1 MKFLLA
7 RFPVFPPSRFLVFPF
22 SRFLILAVVATL
34 LITTT
39 AFAQEV
45 DIPDPNLKQV
55 IRETLQLPDGQPIT
69 QQDMLKLTRL
79 DGRQTNITDLTGLKH
94 ATNLTDLYLV
104 VNAIENLEPLSGLIR
119 LQTLDLSDN
128 QIVDITPLANLTNLT
143 ELEVSSNQLRDLTPL
158 AGLTRLTFLGLW
170 NNRISD
176 LNPLMNLTALQTLW
190 LNSNEI
196 VDITPLANLTNLTE
210 LTLSRNQLRDLT
222 PLMNL
227 TALQTLWLHRNVIVD
242 ITPLA
247 NLTNLTELRAS
258 QNQVR
263 DLNPLMNLTALQTL
277 RLNMNEIVDIT
288 PLIGLKNLKEL
299 WIADNPIRDFS
310 PLTELEGVELD
321 LDVDFNQLDQ
331 LHLVVTIPDPN
342 LEGAIRDQ
350 LNRKHPIPPDAPITV
365 QYMLK
370 LTWLD
375 AREKNITDLTGIEE
389 ATNLIHLYIG
399 GNQIQDITLLAN
411 LTKLRQ
417 LRLGSNN
424 LESIEPLASMI
435 QLETLSL
442 TGNLIQD
449 ITPLANL
456 INLENLHITENL
468 ATDFTPLQGLN
479 LSYLEYDEV
488 CDFPPLLPPVRERME
503 RRSFP
508 SIFAWNAD
516 ISTLE
521 LEHLTPDER
530 TALHGLDFGPRF
542 AITWD
547 LTPTEPAWGVA
558 TSLAGQVALGREKL
572 QHRTS
577 INPNIVFLREIG
589 FHDSSE
595 EDFPPGSDFLL
606 RDENGE
612 LIRKR
617 TSGTPRTNLF
627 NPEFQDLLV
636 KRVIGIE
643 RCGFFDGI
651 FIDQF
656 ANHGLTG
663 HRYYGVS
670 PEELIQVFID
680 IFKAIREEVRDDFLI
695 LINTNRD
702 KATYYAE
709 YVNGTFMEAG
719 NDSVYMSGLPGGF
732 SYDGL
737 KEIES
742 TLSWSEENLRSPQIN
757 CLEGWGIPAEEP
769 DSPENQRW
777 MRVIT
782 TLSLTHSDGY
792 VMYTTGW
799 GSVPVCPECPY
810 PWGPAHEH
818 IWYDFWDTDLG
829 RPVGPKVQYRQNI
842 EDSFKGLFI
851 REFTNG
857 WAVYNRSGKAQT
869 ITLPA
874 SATPVSDRG
883 NNAASQTH
891 LLPNFDGE
899 IYLKLPSPYDLNRDG
914 TINVLDL
921 LLVSQHFGTAAGD
934 VNGDGTTDIH
944 DLTLVAQQFNLFIS
958 E

>member
-69 QQDMLKLTRL
+69 QQDMLNLTRL

-104 VNAIENLEPLSGLIR
+104 VNAIENLEPLAGLIR

-263 DLNPLMNLTALQTL
+263 DLNPLVNLTALQTL

-288 PLIGLKNLKEL
+288 PLSGLKNLKEL
-299 WIADNPIRDFS
+299 RIADNPIGDFS

-321 LDVDFNQLDQ
+321 LEVDFNQLDQ
-331 LHLVVTIPDPN
+331 LHLVVNIPDPN

-350 LNRKHPIPPDAPITV
+350 LNWERPTFPPNAPIT
-365 QYMLK
+365 QQDILK

-375 AREKNITDLTGIEE
+375 GRGKNITDLTGLED
-389 ATNLIHLYIG
+389 ATNLIVLYLG
-399 GNQIQDITLLAN
+399 GNQIQDIIPLAN
-411 LTKLRQ
+411 LTKLE
-417 LRLGSNN
+417 N
-424 LESIEPLASMI
+424 LDLSYNAIESVELLASLI
-435 QLETLSL
+435 QLQTLNF
-442 TGNLIQD
+442 TANPIQD
-449 ITPLANL
+449 ITPLTHL
-456 INLENLHITENL
+456 INLERLHISGNL
-468 ATDFTPLQGLN
+468 VTDFTPLLGLN
-479 LSYLEYDEV
+479 LIYLEYDEV

-503 RRSFP
+503 RRTFP
-508 SIFAWNAD
+508 SSFAWGGAL
-516 ISTLE
+516 STLE
-521 LEHLTPDER
+521 LDHLTTDER
-530 TALHGLDFGPRF
+530 AALYDLDFGPGF
-542 AITWD
+542 PVSWD
-547 LTPTEPAWGVA
+547 STPTEPAWGIA
-558 TSLAGQVALGREKL
+558 TSLAGRVALGREKL

-577 INPNIVFLREIG
+577 INPNMIFLRHIG

-617 TSGTPRTNLF
+617 SGTARINFLK
-627 NPEFQDLLV
+627 PEVQDLLV
-636 KRVIGIE
+636 KRIIGIE

-651 FIDQF
+651 FLDQF
-656 ANHGLTG
+656 GDHGVTG
-663 HRYYGVS
+663 HNFYGVS
-670 PEELIQVFID
+670 PEEVIQAFSN
-680 IFKAIREEVRDDFLI
+680 IFKAIREQVRDDFLI

-702 KATYYAE
+702 KATFYTE

-719 NDSVYMSGLPGGF
+719 HDYVYMSGLPGGF
-732 SYDGL
+732 NYDGL

-792 VMYTTGW
+792 VVYTTGW
-799 GSVPVCPECPY
+799 GSVKVCPECPY
-810 PWGPAHEH
+810 PWGPAHEN
-818 IWYDFWDTDLG
+818 IWYDFWDADLG
-829 RPVGPKVQYRQNI
+829 RPVGPKVQYRQHI

-891 LLPNFDGE
+891 LLPDLDGE
-899 IYLKLPSPYDLNRDG
+899 MYLKLPNPYDLNRDG

-921 LLVSQHFGTAAGD
+921 LLVSQHFGTATGD
-934 VNGDGTTDIH
+934 VNGDGTTNIL
-944 DLTLVAQQFNLFIS
+944 DLTLVAQQFS
-958 E
+958 Q